1 MKWGAVLA
9 LIVIFISASS
19 AYAEDLVKV
28 EGKEADE
35 LVRIVVNSLNSMDSF
50 ALKIK
55 KVRTSEFFEPVTMV
69 SDVYWKKPMHVKWIE
84 SNPETKKMEAV
95 SVLSPDKYI
104 HYVKVLNTVEI
115 LKINKHKDVKKKFK
129 EYTELING
137 GYKAV
142 SKKYSFIVF
151 RVKNGN
157 KKEKVQTNKD
167 PVDNKKETAADKKE
181 TPKPKESLKTE
192 KENPLAAWQKMCSEF
207 KTAYGRST
215 SEYRIKFKPQTKEMK
230 KEIIHINFVIH
241 DGTIISKI
249 IIAKADGEIISSEV
263 LKLSEI
269 NKDIPEKTF
278 IFEIPPKA
286 EVKYLLEDK

>member
-28 EGKEADE
+28 EGKEADA
-35 LVRIVVNSLNSMDSF
+35 F

-129 EYTELING
+129 EYTELIN
-137 GYKAV
+137 
-142 SKKYSFIVF
+142 
-151 RVKNGN
+151 
-157 KKEKVQTNKD
+157 
-167 PVDNKKETAADKKE
+167 PDK
-181 TPKPKESLKTE
+181 
-192 KENPLAAWQKMCSEF
+192 
-207 KTAYGRST
+207 
-215 SEYRIKFKPQTKEMK
+215 
-230 KEIIHINFVIH
+230 
-241 DGTIISKI
+241 
-249 IIAKADGEIISSEV
+249 
-263 LKLSEI
+263 
-269 NKDIPEKTF
+269 
-278 IFEIPPKA
+278 
-286 EVKYLLEDK
+286 